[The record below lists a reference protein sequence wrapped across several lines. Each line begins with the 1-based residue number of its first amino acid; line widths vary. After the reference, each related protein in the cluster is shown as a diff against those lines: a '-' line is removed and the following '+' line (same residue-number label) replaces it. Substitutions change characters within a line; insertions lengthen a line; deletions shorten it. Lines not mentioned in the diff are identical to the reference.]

1 MSVLKGGI
9 IGLFMCAALAAGAQG
24 DLIDKVAAVVGN
36 EIILQSEI
44 EVQALQITQGGAVT
58 DQARHIA
65 LEALMFEKLLLNQ
78 ARLDSVEVSDDYIYA
93 TIDQRIQ
100 YLSLIHIS
108 EPTRPY

>member
-44 EVQALQITQGGAVT
+44 EVQALQITML
-58 DQARHIA
+58 R
-65 LEALMFEKLLLNQ
+65 M
-78 ARLDSVEVSDDYIYA
+78 
-93 TIDQRIQ
+93 
-100 YLSLIHIS
+100 
-108 EPTRPY
+108 